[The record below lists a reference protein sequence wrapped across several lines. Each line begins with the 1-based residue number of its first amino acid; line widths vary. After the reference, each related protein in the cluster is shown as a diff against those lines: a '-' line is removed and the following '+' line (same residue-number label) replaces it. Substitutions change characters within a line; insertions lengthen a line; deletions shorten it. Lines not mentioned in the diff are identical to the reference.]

1 MNTRKTGTHF
11 EARAESYLTQHGLTA
26 VARNYRLNNGEI
38 DLIMRDGEFWVFVE
52 VKYRANSLT
61 EHPLGQI
68 RYAQVQRIRRA
79 AKVYLYSHGLNEY
92 LTPCRF
98 DVVAI
103 TGEPDEVIW
112 LPNAF

>member
-11 EARAESYLTQHGLTA
+11 EARAESYLTQQGLTA
-26 VARNYRLNNGEI
+26 VARNYRLSNGEI

-68 RYAQVQRIRRA
+68 RSGQVQRIRRT

-103 TGEPDEVIW
+103 TGEPDELIW
-112 LPNAF
+112 LANAF